1 MNDMSH
7 LNYLNENYPVRKSAE
22 DKEKFR
28 NYIVKSLKEKGIEAK
43 IERTADGKNDNIVVG
58 DPTKAKAIFT
68 AHYDTPARS
77 LFPNIMMPKN
87 RVAFYSYQFIP
98 VIFLLV
104 ISLAIGYLVGNII
117 LKNES
122 VWYFAFLIS
131 YYAIF
136 FLMMMA
142 FTNKFNYNDNTS
154 GVATVLSIIDGL
166 NADELK
172 DIAFILFDNEEKGK
186 KGSAAYFKDHKEDMK
201 DRFLVNFD
209 CVGNG
214 KNIIFIAQKDAA
226 DSDEYKILADSF
238 EKNVGFSLD
247 FSTYKNA
254 DANSDHKNF
263 PKGIACVACKKAKNG
278 LLYTPYIHTNKDVVA
293 NNGNI
298 DFLSKNAIDFVRKMH

>member
-1 MNDMSH
+1 M
-7 LNYLNENYPVRKSAE
+7 RKSPE

-28 NYIVKSLKEKGIEAK
+28 NYIVNSLKEKGIETK

-58 DPTKAKAIFT
+58 DPKNAKAVFT

-87 RVAFYSYQFIP
+87 RLAFYSYQFLP

-104 ISLAIGYLVGNII
+104 VSLAIGYLVGTVI
-117 LKNES
+117 LKSEGA
-122 VWYFAFLIS
+122 WYFVFLIS
-131 YYAIF
+131 YYVIF

-166 NADELK
+166 DLDELK
-172 DIAFILFDNEEKGK
+172 DVAFILFDNEEKGK
-186 KGSAAYFKDHKEDMK
+186 KGSAAYFKDHKEEMK

-214 KNIIFIAQKDAA
+214 KNIIFIAQKDAV
-226 DSDEYKILADSF
+226 DSEEYKILENSF
-238 EKNVGFSLD
+238 EKNLGFSLD
-247 FSTYKNA
+247 FSTHKEGS
-254 DANSDHKNF
+254 ANSDHKNF
-263 PKGIACVACKKAKNG
+263 PKGVACVACKRAKNG
-278 LLYTPYIHTNKDVVA
+278 LLYTPYIHTHKDVVA
-293 NNGNI
+293 YDENI
-298 DFLSKNAIDFVRKMH
+298 DFLSKNTVDFIRKMN